1 MGLSDMRDP
10 TKLNVAGCIILPVSL
25 FAALMLAGPGTA
37 IWPKMAAPGAA
48 IVCGS
53 GTVAY
58 ESYGASYRPGEYTV
72 SRELF
77 CQTGEGKDAA
87 REEITFKAVGVSF
100 LIYAAILFLLLQF
113 VARPIAA
120 RRWRRRLAEMGLA
133 TPPEAP
139 QGSRFTGG
147 AASGQRPDI
156 NAILAQVADAVR
168 RGKADVTVQG
178 VNYEETHGDETGGGD
193 IAGRLA
199 QLKVL
204 RDQGLIT
211 AEDYEAKKAEILAGL

>member
-1 MGLSDMRDP
+1 MGPGDMRDP
-10 TKLNVAGCIILPVSL
+10 TKLNVAGCIVLPVSL
-25 FAALMLAGPGTA
+25 FVALMLAGPGTA

-72 SRELF
+72 SRELY
-77 CQTGEGKDAA
+77 CQTGEGKSAA
-87 REEITFKAVGVSF
+87 RDEITFKAIGVSF

-120 RRWRRRLAEMGLA
+120 RRLRRRMDAMGV
-133 TPPEAP
+133 AP
-139 QGSRFTGG
+139 GLFTGSTF
-147 AASGQRPDI
+147 APRDSSGQPVDL
-156 NAILAQVADAVR
+156 NAILSRVSQAVQ
-168 RGKADVTVQG
+168 RGDADVTVRNLS
-178 VNYEETHGDETGGGD
+178 VDTGGGD
-193 IAGRLA
+193 IAARLA
-199 QLKVL
+199 RLKAL

-211 AEDYEAKKAEILAGL
+211 AADYEAKKAEILAGL

>member
-1 MGLSDMRDP
+1 MRDP
-10 TKLNVAGCIILPVSL
+10 TKMNVAGCIVLPVSL

-48 IVCGS
+48 IVCAS
-53 GTVAY
+53 GTIAD
-58 ESYGASYRPGEYTV
+58 ESYGASYRPGAYTV
-72 SRELF
+72 SRELV

-133 TPPEAP
+133 TPPDATP
-139 QGSRFTGG
+139 RSARFTGG
-147 AASGQRPDI
+147 TAPGQRPDI
-156 NAILAQVADAVR
+156 SAILAQVSDAVR

-178 VNYEETHGDETGGGD
+178 VTFEETHGDEPGGGD
-193 IAGRLA
+193 IAARLA
-199 QLKVL
+199 QLKAL

-211 AEDYEAKKAEILAGL
+211 SGDYEAKKAEILAGL

>member
-1 MGLSDMRDP
+1 MFMGLADMRDP
-10 TKLNVAGCIILPVSL
+10 TRMNVTGCIILPVSL

-37 IWPKMAAPGAA
+37 VWPKMAAPGAA

-87 REEITFKAVGVSF
+87 RDEITFKAVAVSF

-113 VARPIAA
+113 VGRPIAA

-133 TPPEAP
+133 TPPETP
-139 QGSRFTGG
+139 QSARFTSSGVSGG
-147 AASGQRPDI
+147 RPDI
-156 NAILAQVADAVR
+156 SAILAQVSDAVR
-168 RGKADVTVQG
+168 RGKADVHVQG
-178 VNYEETHGDETGGGD
+178 VTVDETNGGD
-193 IAGRLA
+193 IAARLA
-199 QLKVL
+199 QLKAL